1 MIKISKD
8 GKRESRAIANVDA
21 AAEQKLVQIMVNGV
35 TLMVEKL
42 VPVEELL
49 RKARGSSA
57 ILGSIDDYYIVTA
70 EERDEYH
77 LGASIEV
84 SESKRYLAVPKRLA
98 NVA

>member
-1 MIKISKD
+1 MTKISKD
-8 GKRESRAIANVDA
+8 GRHESRAIANVDA
-21 AAEQKLVQIMVNGV
+21 AAEQKLVQITVNGV

-42 VPVEELL
+42 VPVEKLL
-49 RKARGSSA
+49 RKARGASA
-57 ILGSIDDYYIVTA
+57 ILDSIDDYYIVTA